1 MDIDILVKKV
11 IGVCYEVHAELGFG
25 FSEKVF
31 ENALSIALAE
41 ADLRSKAQFPL
52 VVNFRGQMVGE
63 FFADLF
69 VEEALIVELKAV
81 KALDS
86 SHKAQLLNYLAAAG
100 EGTGLLV
107 NFGAPKLEIKRLYNN
122 RVKR

>member
-52 VVNFRGQMVGE
+52 VVNFRGRMVGE

-86 SHKAQLLNYLAAAG
+86 SHKAQPFELSCGSRRGDGIAC
-100 EGTGLLV
+100 E
-107 NFGAPKLEIKRLYNN
+107 FRCP
-122 RVKR
+122 